1 MEKKEDNSK
10 QKNNIKDKNVIIENN
25 KKKEKEKNNIIKK
38 DINNDNVNINKIK
51 EVKNKEENNIIKEKE
66 NKQINEIHIQKK
78 APKKNIEIMQN
89 YFDFHLHDVELGQI
103 ENHYLSYN
111 KVRPDAINL
120 IKIMLEK
127 YKKFISENLNQT
139 TYPYLTN
146 SIKPQFQVLTNET
159 DKKFFLIQILG
170 EKNSI
175 KRKMFDFFKTLTQ
188 VNLYGISPKIKNS
201 FNKDVIESENFKKF
215 SEKLSKWHCHV
226 EVIVLYLEILSTMF
240 NDKFDFKKYNFSLDK
255 NFKNDKDILIK
266 KNFYKL
272 ASTLIS
278 KVSLN
283 PGLDY
288 QKLLTFAL
296 TSLTAGFN
304 LGGLSLLLPQQQL
317 GKVIGIFG
325 LNFLA
330 GKASTQL
337 GSASQF
343 VEFEVLSKLIDKLN
357 ISLYRIEKL
366 CFKLIIFEMQE
377 EINTDLETSKVD
389 FIRIKKNEIS
399 ELLGVYL
406 KGIDYSV
413 EIEKKVNE
421 EYIQLQS
428 CITEEKLD
436 NDWLLEHLSIN
447 EFDPNNKDKKKK
459 EKEKKKEMIDDF
471 EII

>member
-1 MEKKEDNSK
+1 M
-10 QKNNIKDKNVIIENN
+10 ENN
-25 KKKEKEKNNIIKK
+25 KQKEKEKNNIIRK
-38 DINNDNVNINKIK
+38 DIINDNVNINKIK
-51 EVKNKEENNIIKEKE
+51 EKEKE
-66 NKQINEIHIQKK
+66 NKQINEIYMKK
-78 APKKNIEIMQN
+78 APKKYIEIIQN

-111 KVRPDAINL
+111 KIRTDAINL
-120 IKIMLEK
+120 IKIMIEK

-146 SIKPQFQVLTNET
+146 SIKPQFQVLTNEI

-175 KRKMFDFFKTLTQ
+175 KKKMFNFFKTLTQ
-188 VNLYGISPKIKNS
+188 VNLYGISPKLKNS
-201 FNKDVIESENFKKF
+201 FNKEVIESENFKKF

-226 EVIVLYLEILSTMF
+226 EIIVLYLEILSTMF

-288 QKLLTFAL
+288 QKLLTFAI

-366 CFKLIIFEMQE
+366 CFKLIILEMQE

-399 ELLGVYL
+399 EQLGIYL

-436 NDWLLEHLSIN
+436 DDWLLEHLSIN
-447 EFDPNNKDKKKK
+447 EVDPKNKDKKKK
-459 EKEKKKEMIDDF
+459 EKEKKKDIIDDF